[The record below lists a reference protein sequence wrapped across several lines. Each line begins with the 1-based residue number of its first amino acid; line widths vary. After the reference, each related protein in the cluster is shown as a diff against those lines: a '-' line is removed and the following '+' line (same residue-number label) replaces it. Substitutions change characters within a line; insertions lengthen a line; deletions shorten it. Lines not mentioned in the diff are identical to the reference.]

1 MNNNKENF
9 FTKDIKIKRALIS
22 VTDKRDLE
30 KIAKVLV
37 KNKIEILSTGGTAK
51 YLKQN
56 SIPVKE
62 VSDQT
67 KFPEILDGRV
77 KTLHP
82 KIHAGILNKR
92 NNKLHNQDL
101 KRYNFKNI
109 DLVIV
114 NFYQVSVLF
123 PHYLCTFL
131 VHTFGSQLSYDLK
144 LL

>member
-56 SIPVKE
+56 SIPVKPNHFNFNFE
-62 VSDQT
+62 NVSNGS
-67 KFPEILDGRV
+67 DGFFIA
-77 KTLHP
+77 L
-82 KIHAGILNKR
+82 
-92 NNKLHNQDL
+92 L
-101 KRYNFKNI
+101 KKE
-109 DLVIV
+109 
-114 NFYQVSVLF
+114 
-123 PHYLCTFL
+123 
-131 VHTFGSQLSYDLK
+131 K
-144 LL
+144 

>member
-22 VTDKRDLE
+22 VTDKHDIE

-67 KFPEILDGRV
+67 KCHAWKISNHFLD
-77 KTLHP
+77 TC
-82 KIHAGILNKR
+82 LN
-92 NNKLHNQDL
+92 
-101 KRYNFKNI
+101 
-109 DLVIV
+109 V
-114 NFYQVSVLF
+114 
-123 PHYLCTFL
+123 
-131 VHTFGSQLSYDLK
+131 
-144 LL
+144 